1 VPSDLVD
8 IVEALVVLAAVFP
21 PALLELRRRR
31 ARPQAV
37 PAGEA
42 A

>member
-1 VPSDLVD
+1 
-8 IVEALVVLAAVFP
+8 VFP